1 MAAERIGIIS
11 DIHGNAVA
19 FDAVLAALRA
29 DGIEQFV
36 CLGDVAATG
45 PQPREV
51 IQRLR
56 DLNCPVVMGNTDD
69 HVLAPPE
76 PDSDDEDVIRI
87 REIDQWSAA
96 QLSPDERAFVASF
109 APTVT
114 LPLADGGSLLG
125 YHGSPRSYNDILL
138 PTTAVEELDAL
149 LGEVT
154 ATATVLAGG
163 HTHQQMLRRH
173 HRALVVNPGSIGLP
187 MDRIPP
193 GPGTRNPSWAEFAVL
208 TCRAGDLR
216 IELRRVRF
224 DAQALLAAAR
234 QSGMPHAEWYAS
246 DWDIG

>member
-1 MAAERIGIIS
+1 MADQRIGIFS
-11 DIHGNAVA
+11 DMHGNAVA

-29 DGIEQFV
+29 EGIERFV

-51 IQRLR
+51 VQRLR
-56 DLNCPVVMGNTDD
+56 DLHCPVVMGNTDD
-69 HVLAPPE
+69 HVLTPPA
-76 PDSDDEDVIRI
+76 PDSDDENTIRI

-96 QLSPDERAFVASF
+96 QLSADERAFVASF

-125 YHGSPRSYNDILL
+125 YHGSPHSYNDILL
-138 PTTAVEELDAL
+138 PTTPTEELDAL
-149 LGEVT
+149 LGGVT
-154 ATATVLAGG
+154 TTVLAGG

-173 HRALVVNPGSIGLP
+173 HQALMVNPGSVGLP
-187 MDRIPP
+187 MDRVPP
-193 GPGTRNPSWAEFAVL
+193 GPGTRNPAWAEFAVL
-208 TCRAGDLR
+208 TCGEGDLR

-224 DAQALLAAAR
+224 DVVALLAAAR
-234 QSGMPHAEWYAS
+234 ASGMPHAEWYAS

>member
-1 MAAERIGIIS
+1 MADQRIGIFS
-11 DIHGNAVA
+11 DMHGNAVA
-19 FDAVLAALRA
+19 FEAVLAALRA
-29 DGIEQFV
+29 EGIEQFV

-51 IQRLR
+51 VQRLR
-56 DLNCPVVMGNTDD
+56 ELNCPVVMGNTDD
-69 HVLAPPE
+69 HVLTPTE
-76 PDSDDEDVIRI
+76 PDSDDENITRI

-114 LPLADGGSLLG
+114 LSLADGGSLLG

-138 PTTAVEELDAL
+138 PTTPTEELDAL
-149 LGEVT
+149 LGE

-173 HRALVVNPGSIGLP
+173 HRALVVNPGSVGLP
-187 MDRIPP
+187 IDRIPADS
-193 GPGTRNPSWAEFAVL
+193 GARNPAWAEFAVL
-208 TCRAGDLR
+208 TSSGDARLR
-216 IELRRVRF
+216 IELRRIPF
-224 DAQALLAAAR
+224 DVQALLSAAR
-234 QSGMPHAEWYAS
+234 QSGMPHAEWYAA

>member
-1 MAAERIGIIS
+1 MADQRIGIFS
-11 DIHGNAVA
+11 DMHGNAIA

-29 DGIEQFV
+29 EGIEQFI

-51 IQRLR
+51 VQRLR
-56 DLNCPVVMGNTDD
+56 DLRCPVVMGNTDD
-69 HVLAPPE
+69 HVLAPSA
-76 PDSDDEDVIRI
+76 PDSDDENTIRI

-96 QLSPDERAFVASF
+96 QLSADERAFVASF

-125 YHGSPRSYNDILL
+125 YHGSPHSYNDILL
-138 PTTAVEELDAL
+138 PTTPVEDLDRL
-149 LGEVT
+149 LGE
-154 ATATVLAGG
+154 APATVLAGG
-163 HTHQQMLRRH
+163 HTHQQMLRRRH
-173 HRALVVNPGSIGLP
+173 QALMINPGSVGLP
-187 MDRIPP
+187 VDRVPADSSA
-193 GPGTRNPSWAEFAVL
+193 RNPAWAEFAVL
-208 TCRAGDLR
+208 TCGEGDLR

-224 DAQALLAAAR
+224 DVAALLAAAR